1 MLARLARTCYR
12 KRWLVVP
19 LWIVGA
25 AVVIVVGFRFAAAAD
40 NDFSG
45 GDSGSGRAQAIL
57 KEHFPQATGDQLTLA
72 IHADQGVGDPAVKST
87 VTALLGEVGRQPH
100 LTVAGSPYQ
109 VKGQVSPDGKTA
121 FASVRSSDTA
131 IPSAT
136 ATKLIDDATKASGHG
151 VTLAFGGP
159 AITTV
164 ETPYGGPS
172 EGIGIIAAMVVI
184 LISFGSL
191 LAMGLPLVTALFG
204 IGTGLALIG
213 LIGHVIPAPGFTPV
227 VATLIGLGVGVDY
240 ALFIVT
246 RYREGLHAGQGP
258 EEATVTAIATAG
270 RSVLFAGSTVVIAMM
285 GLLVMQQSLLNATAV
300 AASTTVLMTMVT
312 AITLLPAL
320 LGFAGQKIDKL
331 RVPYVGRRATTSPL
345 AARWARV
352 MQRRPVV
359 GLVLGG
365 LVMLVLAVPAL
376 SMRLSFEDSST
387 APHATMAYRSHAI
400 LADGFGAGYDAP
412 LLVVADG
419 PASAL
424 EPVAAAVHGTRGV
437 ASTTPVRPSGDGEA
451 AMFIAY
457 PTTGTQDA
465 ATPALV
471 HHLRDDVIP
480 RAAPG
485 LHVYVGGSNAGTID
499 FADAVSSRLPW
510 LIAVVIGLSLVLLL
524 VLVRSV
530 VIAVKAAV
538 MTLLSTAAAYG
549 VLTAVVQW
557 GWLGKAIGF
566 PEGMPITTWVPLM
579 IFPILFGLS
588 TDYEVFLISRIREE
602 YDAGVGTRQAVANG
616 LSHTARVITAAAL
629 IMVFVFLTVLLGN
642 DMAVK
647 QFGLGLAVAVLLD
660 ATVVRMVLVPALM
673 ELLGG
678 ANWWLPRWLA
688 RILPRAERGR
698 PGVTARPTVMSES
711 R

>member
-1 MLARLARTCYR
+1 MLARLAGFCYR

-45 GDSGSGRAQAIL
+45 GNTGSDRAQAVL
-57 KEHFPQATGDQLTLA
+57 EQHFPQATGDSLTLA
-72 IHADQGVGDPAVKST
+72 IHADQGVRDAAVRPR
-87 VTALLGEVGRQPH
+87 VTALLAQVGREPH

-109 VKGQVSPDGKTA
+109 VPGQVSPDGRTA
-121 FASVRSSDTA
+121 FAAVRSSDQA
-131 IPSAT
+131 IPAAT
-136 ATKLIDDATKASGHG
+136 ATDLIGKAKAASGHG
-151 VTLAFGGP
+151 VTFAFGGSS
-159 AITTV
+159 ITSV

-172 EGIGIIAAMVVI
+172 DGFGLVAAMLVI
-184 LISFGSL
+184 LIAFGSL

-204 IGTGLALIG
+204 IGTGLALVG
-213 LIGHVIPAPGFTPV
+213 LLGHVFPAPGFTPV
-227 VATLIGLGVGVDY
+227 VSTLIGLGVGVDY

-246 RYREGLHAGQGP
+246 RYREGLHDGQDP
-258 EEATVTAIATAG
+258 ERAVTTAIATAG
-270 RSVLFAGSTVVIAMM
+270 RSVLFAGGTVVIAMM
-285 GLLVMQQSLLNATAV
+285 GLLVMRQPLLAATAV
-300 AASTTVLMTMVT
+300 AASTTVLMTMIT

-320 LGFAGQKIDKL
+320 LGFAGRRIDRL
-331 RVPYVGRRATTSPL
+331 RLPYLGRTSTTSPL

-352 MQRRPVV
+352 MQRRPVA
-359 GLVLGG
+359 GLVVGA

-387 APHATMAYRSHAI
+387 APHDTMAYRSHAI
-400 LADGFGAGYDAP
+400 LAGGFGAGYDAP
-412 LLVVADG
+412 LVIVGDG
-419 PASAL
+419 PVSAL
-424 EPVAAAVHGTRGV
+424 QPVAAAVHGTRGV
-437 ASTTPVRPSGDGEA
+437 ASTTAVRASADHRA
-451 AMFIAY
+451 AMFVAY

-465 ATPALV
+465 ATPNLV
-471 HHLRDDVIP
+471 HHLRDTVIP
-480 RAAPG
+480 RSAHG
-485 LHVYVGGSNAGTID
+485 ITVYVGGPNAATID
-499 FADAVSSRLPW
+499 FADTVSTRLPW

-557 GWLGKAIGF
+557 GWLGRVIGF

-602 YDAGVGTRQAVANG
+602 YDAGVDTRRAVSLG
-616 LSHTARVITAAAL
+616 LGHTARVITAAAA
-629 IMVFVFLTVLLGN
+629 IMVFVFLTVLLGD

-673 ELLGG
+673 ELLGR

-688 RILPRAERGR
+688 RVLPRADQN
-698 PGVTARPTVMSES
+698 PPVVRPTAMSES